1 MFLLGVFF
9 SNVVL
14 VVFEGLVMFNSLF
27 LFYFY
32 LYMLVVHIF
41 DWRNQGRMA
50 RIGWVLF
57 EIDFISSRFD
67 GFLSRLLQNFEIA
80 FTFSRCELCRLCNA
94 LLVILDS
101 CLNVWGIKIIKEFF
115 FFFFFGSLYWESYS
129 SANWKLGGE
138 LTRTCQ
144 HSNEYRE
151 NVPPSPNKVTS
162 PY

>member
-1 MFLLGVFF
+1 
-9 SNVVL
+9 
-14 VVFEGLVMFNSLF
+14 MFNSLF

-57 EIDFISSRFD
+57 ELDFISSWFD

-115 FFFFFGSLYWESYS
+115 FFFFWVPVLR
-129 SANWKLGGE
+129 KLLIYQLETGGW
-138 LTRTCQ
+138 TDSDMSTQQRVQRKCPSFTKQ
-144 HSNEYRE
+144 SNISILDSCL
-151 NVPPSPNKVTS
+151 NVWGIRNIKEFFNF
-162 PY
+162 